1 MNRINEKKLLSG
13 VCAGLASRL
22 GVKKVWIIRLICL
35 VLIWTMLIPLAYLI
49 LTFVLPDE
57 NGKKLTFKEFV
68 LDILGK
74 TENEVHFPIS
84 RFFLH
89 GVTVLCFSTIMVGL
103 IVILYSFTPVIKK
116 GVDEPEMLEKRKI
129 TAEEVL
135 ECVKQKAPKKKI
147 VKKVR
152 KTTENNEVVEEEVE
166 EDIPPMISL
175 AALEAVLPDVKFSV
189 KGRKLVCE
197 HSEGYYEYGDWGDWV
212 YPSRC
217 YEVGNI
223 DSKKATELRNKLQ
236 NWLPY
241 DSLGQQIAVNKL
253 AENLAYYQ
261 VENRLKIY
269 NTSLKWMS
277 WAKDFTGLY
286 ELWGTIG
293 QAIGNATNPSVT
305 IAPDKLFAQIEDF
318 MENNPIDG
326 REYLSYA
333 LPVVQLAS
341 GSDRLSAFKTMR
353 KKYKDFDLNFA
364 EWKTATQEFLNTTA
378 LHHGETFL
386 YNLECYYIMYW
397 NEGENRVAENAR
409 LQRNYEMELAAA
421 ETAYIAKKIAK
432 RASIAP
438 AGMAIGIAFGVFLL
452 IAMILVLF
460 SIQNTISRLEKTMK
474 EMNENK

>member
-84 RFFLH
+84 RFFWH
-89 GVTVLCFSTIMVGL
+89 GLTVLCFSAIVGGL
-103 IVILYSFTPVIKK
+103 IFMLYCLTPVFKRS
-116 GVDEPEMLEKRKI
+116 VDEPEMLEKRKI

-135 ECVKQKAPKKKI
+135 ECVKQKAPKKK
-147 VKKVR
+147 VVRKVR
-152 KTTENNEVVEEEVE
+152 QTTENNEVVEEEVE
-166 EDIPPMISL
+166 EEIPPMVSL
-175 AALEAVLPDVKFSV
+175 APLEAVLPDVKFSV
-189 KGRKLVCE
+189 KGRKLVCD

-333 LPVVQLAS
+333 LPVVKLAS

-353 KKYKDFDLNFA
+353 KKYKDFDLNFG
-364 EWKTATQEFLNTTA
+364 EWKIATQEFLNTTA
-378 LHHGETFL
+378 LHHSETFL

-397 NEGENRVAENAR
+397 DEGENRVAENDR
-409 LQRNYEMELAAA
+409 RKESYEHELRAA
-421 ETAYIAKKIAK
+421 ESEYYAKVRSK
-432 RASIAP
+432 RENVGP
-438 AGMAIGIAFGVFLL
+438 AGMVIGIAFGAFLL

-460 SIQNTISRLEKTMK
+460 SIQNTIVRLEKTIK
-474 EMNENK
+474 EMSENK